1 MNPYQAPELLA
12 FSHDINSFDC
22 GNEVLN
28 EWLRRR
34 ALHNQREGSNRTWVI
49 TDGVRVVAFYAS
61 STAAITRTENTR
73 RAARNQPDPIP
84 AMLLG
89 RLAVDRAHQNNGL
102 AAALLKHFLL
112 KTLEV
117 AELTGV
123 RLVLVHAKDSQAAS
137 FYRHF
142 GFEPSPINDLT
153 LMMLIKDIQTT

>member
-1 MNPYQAPELLA
+1 MPFSELQKI
-12 FSHDINSFDC
+12 FDHINSFDC

-34 ALHNQREGSNRTWVI
+34 ALHNQREGPSRTWVI
-49 TDGVRVVAFYAS
+49 TDGVRVAAFYAS
-61 STAAITRTENTR
+61 STAAVARTETTR

-123 RLVLVHAKDSQAAS
+123 RLDLQTII
-137 FYRHF
+137 RMR
-142 GFEPSPINDLT
+142 SPT
-153 LMMLIKDIQTT
+153 KELMQWVRPY